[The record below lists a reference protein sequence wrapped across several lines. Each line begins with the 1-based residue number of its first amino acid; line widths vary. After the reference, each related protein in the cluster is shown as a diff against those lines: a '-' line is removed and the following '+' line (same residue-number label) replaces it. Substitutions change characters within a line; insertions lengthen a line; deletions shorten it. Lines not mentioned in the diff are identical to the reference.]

1 MPLTMFP
8 GFDFV
13 PKLRDAVESANSAP
27 EAASTT
33 REIHM
38 DTLPPIVPPDSPDDM
53 PNRV

>member
-13 PKLRDAVESANSAP
+13 PKLRDAVENSAP
-27 EAASTT
+27 EAASKT
-33 REIHM
+33 REIPM
-38 DTLPPIVPPDSPDDM
+38 DTLPPIAPPDSPDDM